1 MNFWRRFFRKSK
13 EYFLDFTLVNTT
25 WRVVTWNFDFDLSHG
40 RQWSVETHGDHTM
53 LIRWTLEKHP
63 LVEFFKNKKLV
74 QKEKLKDD
82 SRSLKDLMNIALH
95 STIQHGLEVN
105 KSFMLIP
112 VSGATSLDIQN
123 EARAL
128 QWIQAS
134 FGTLLRSLDGFQ
146 NNKNLILT
154 GAFFSG
160 KVPQTQE
167 SVLRVIA
174 FNLDIF
180 YYFRPDHT
188 LHIVIFDDQNH
199 GHGTTKNPSFQQII
213 KVTKPQFYDE
223 IIKLINK
230 LAKVGEIV

>member
-1 MNFWRRFFRKSK
+1 MNFWRRFFKKSK
-13 EYFLDFTLVNTT
+13 EYFLEFTLVNTT

-40 RQWSVETHGDHTM
+40 RQWSVETHGDRTM
-53 LIRWTLEKHP
+53 LIRWTLEKYP
-63 LVEFFKNKKLV
+63 LVEFIRNKKLI

-82 SRSLKDLMNIALH
+82 SSSLKDLMNIALH
-95 STIQHGLEVN
+95 STIQHSLELN

-128 QWIQAS
+128 QWIQAT

-146 NNKNLILT
+146 TNKDLILT

-167 SVLRVIA
+167 NVLRVIA

-188 LHIVIFDDQNH
+188 LHIVIFDDKNY

-223 IIKLINK
+223 IIKLIIK